1 MRLLIL
7 QLIVFGSLPVTLLQP
22 FVGLL
27 VYSWLAYMRPQD
39 MVWGV
44 TPRLSLLVALAM
56 LAGLVLAY
64 GRERWFTLRTQ
75 TVLLIALGVWMGLSS
90 LTAVDPMLA
99 REWTIRMWKIL
110 LVAVLTT
117 GLVRTHSRFRVLYL
131 VIAGSLGFLGLKYGL
146 FSVMRGGVRLGNA
159 GSFADNNGLA
169 MILVM
174 GVPLLVGVTLTED
187 RGWIRWG
194 SIVLTVFSVAAI
206 FSTFS
211 RGGLISLAVVAMIL
225 LARSGRPITVGV
237 VAALA
242 LTGLLLTASEEFKQT
257 YTDRATTISDYRQ
270 DASMQGRYRE
280 WNTAF
285 HVFLDYPLMGVGPDN
300 LQKVRNFYIHDGS
313 AFLTTHNA
321 YLQMLVACGLPA
333 FLLYFGS
340 LVFAIWRLEVLRRR
354 SPAPWGKTY
363 ASMIQ
368 CSLIAYSVG
377 GLIGDAAYYD
387 LTYHLLAMTV
397 SLELAIEAEAA
408 PVTGLQPIGSATS
421 SEWWRQEPAG
431 DRSIF

>member
-7 QLIVFGSLPVTLLQP
+7 QLIVFASIPVTLLRP

-27 VYSWLAYMRPQD
+27 TYSWLAYMRPQD
-39 MVWGV
+39 MVWGI
-44 TPRLSLLVALAM
+44 TPRFSLFVALAM
-56 LAGLVLAY
+56 FAGLALAY
-64 GRERWFTLRTQ
+64 GRERWITLRTQ
-75 TVLLIALGVWMGLSS
+75 TVLLIALAVWMGLSS
-90 LTAVDPMLA
+90 LTAVEPMLA

-117 GLVRTHSRFRVLYL
+117 GLVRTHSRFRALYL
-131 VIAGSLGFLGLKYGL
+131 VIAGSLGLLGLKYGL
-146 FSVMRGGVRLGNA
+146 YSVMRGGVRLTNA

-174 GVPLLVGVTLTED
+174 GVPLLVGIYLTEESA
-187 RGWIRWG
+187 WIRWG
-194 SIVLTVFSVAAI
+194 SVVLAIFSIAAI

-211 RGGLISLAVVAMIL
+211 RGGLISLAVVVMIL
-225 LARSGRPITVGV
+225 LARSGRPITVGIV
-237 VAALA
+237 GVLA
-242 LTGLLLTASEEFKQT
+242 LTMLLFTVSDEFKST
-257 YTDRATTISDYRQ
+257 YTDRASSITDYRQ
-270 DASMQGRYRE
+270 DASMRGRYRE

-300 LQKVRNFYIHDGS
+300 LQAVREFYVHDGS
-313 AFLTTHNA
+313 PFLTTHNA
-321 YLQMLVACGLPA
+321 YLQMLVACGLPG

-340 LVFAIWRLEVLRRR
+340 LTLGIWRLEILRRR
-354 SPAPWGKTY
+354 SSVPWGTTY

-397 SLELAIEAEAA
+397 SLELAIESEVVPAL
-408 PVTGLQPIGSATS
+408 GLQQTKPKTA
-421 SEWWRQEPAG
+421 SEWWRQAPIG
-431 DRSIF
+431 NRPIT